1 MGRRAR
7 DIGIMIGRLPPG
19 PSNSLVD
26 VPGVRVG
33 QVTLIEGEGPLRPG
47 QGPVRTGVTV
57 ILPHAGN
64 VFRDKVVA
72 AARVVNGYGKSVG
85 LAQISE
91 LGSIESPI
99 ALTNTLNVGLVM
111 DALVEYTLRQNPELG
126 LSVPGSVNVVVGEC
140 NDSYLNDI
148 RGRHVKAQHVER
160 ALALAS
166 ADQVEEGAVGAGTGT
181 SCFEFKGGIGTAS
194 RLVVS
199 ESGGYTV
206 GVLVLSNFG
215 RRADL
220 LVDGVP
226 VGRELAAVE
235 PEAGEAGGSIVMVLG
250 TDAPLSSRQ
259 LGRVASRCT
268 VGLARTGSVV
278 GHSSGDFVLAFGP
291 TLTQMAARA
300 EEAMDVERSGHIDS
314 LFRAAAECTE
324 EAILNSMLMAE
335 TTIGRDG
342 HVREALPLDRLAET
356 MRRHGRQVQL

>member
-1 MGRRAR
+1 
-7 DIGIMIGRLPPG
+7 MIGRLPPG

-85 LAQISE
+85 LAQISK

-160 ALALAS
+160 ALSVAS

-291 TLTQMAARA
+291 TLTQVAATA